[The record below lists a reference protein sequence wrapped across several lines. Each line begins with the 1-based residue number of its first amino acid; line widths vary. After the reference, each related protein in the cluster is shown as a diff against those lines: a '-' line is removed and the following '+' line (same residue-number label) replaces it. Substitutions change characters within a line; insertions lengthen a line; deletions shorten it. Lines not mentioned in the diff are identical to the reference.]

1 MVYISLAGRV
11 RANIEA
17 LNMTETIGNV
27 SRRRRAPYI
36 LKVEDGYKLV
46 YVPVISGESIAHA
59 YQANLVE
66 AAKLIYSKEKLTPPI
81 DPWALRNEMIKFT
94 DKEHLTDKLREVLN
108 KIGKGKTTPKEV
120 EEVQHEFEKVA
131 IQESIVADIGGFL
144 YAEKP
149 ISVRRTSLF
158 QVGYVTPVEDAI
170 TEAVIEAQ
178 MHARQVAV
186 GLKSEGEKPE
196 EGEKK
201 ERKKEEEREAQMLY
215 YVEIASAVYGIMMQ
229 LDLSS
234 IGVTS
239 MVRREE
245 VVDKQ
250 EKNRRIKTALLALAM
265 TMGLQLYGAK
275 RSRFNPILDIE
286 SLVGVVS
293 KPLPLTP
300 LPSQRK
306 DYIDLTVQKVK
317 KAMNLLE
324 KFDIGEKAVMISYGK
339 TLEEV
344 IVTTTPEEFF
354 EKLIDETFKLL

>member
-1 MVYISLAGRV
+1 
-11 RANIEA
+11 
-17 LNMTETIGNV
+17 
-27 SRRRRAPYI
+27 
-36 LKVEDGYKLV
+36 
-46 YVPVISGESIAHA
+46 
-59 YQANLVE
+59 
-66 AAKLIYSKEKLTPPI
+66 EKL
-81 DPWALRNEMIKFT
+81 
-94 DKEHLTDKLREVLN
+94 
-108 KIGKGKTTPKEV
+108 
-120 EEVQHEFEKVA
+120 
-131 IQESIVADIGGFL
+131 
-144 YAEKP
+144 
-149 ISVRRTSLF
+149 
-158 QVGYVTPVEDAI
+158 
-170 TEAVIEAQ
+170 
-178 MHARQVAV
+178 
-186 GLKSEGEKPE
+186 E

-215 YVEIASAVYGIMMQ
+215 YVEIASAVYGITMQ

-245 VVDKQ
+245 VVGEQ
-250 EKNRRIKTALLALAM
+250 EKKRRIKTALLALAM

-324 KFDIGEKAVMISYGK
+324 KFGISGKAVMISYGK
-339 TLEEV
+339 VLEEV